1 MLKNPFRKEQK
12 IIIGIHGLS
21 NKPPRKLLAKWW
33 RKSIRDG
40 LLRHQHYRTH
50 FKFRL
55 VYWADVIYETPQN
68 PRIKDVNH
76 PLFLDEPYIPMQS
89 SIKQSKGSLG
99 KKLFDKF
106 ENLIDDLFLTKRKY
120 FSINFIADQIL
131 RRKYRDLDIYY
142 REDLLTDEAENESLA
157 REIIR
162 KRLRDILLKNKGK
175 KIMLIAHS
183 MGSII
188 AYDVLFSLQDEVEVD
203 TFVTIGSPLGL
214 PMVISKFFDEH
225 SIVYN
230 AKTRRKTPDN
240 IRHWHNFSDIDD
252 GIAANDDLS
261 DEFLPNKFGVKPID
275 KNIYNDYKNWTTEN
289 AHKSFG
295 YLRTPEMAR
304 VTYEFLLKLP
314 FWKKYKL

>member
-1 MLKNPFRKEQK
+1 MFKNPFKKERK

-33 RKSIRDG
+33 RKSIMDG
-40 LLRHQHYRTH
+40 LYRHQHFRT
-50 FKFRL
+50 FFRFRM
-55 VYWADVIYETPQN
+55 VYWADVIYEKPEDPT
-68 PRIKDVNH
+68 IKDSKH
-76 PLFLDEPYIPMQS
+76 PRYIDEPYVPMQS
-89 SIKQSKGSLG
+89 FQRPSKGSWG

-106 ENLIDDLFLTKRKY
+106 ETIIDGIFLSKNSFINLNYFADLV
-120 FSINFIADQIL
+120 I
-131 RRKYRDLDIYY
+131 RRKYKDLDIYY
-142 REDLLTDEAENESLA
+142 REDLLTDEVEHESLA

-162 KRLRDILLKNKGK
+162 QRLKSMLLKNKGN

-188 AYDVLFSLQDEVEVD
+188 AYDVLFALQDEIEID

-225 SIVYN
+225 SIAYTS
-230 AKTRRKTPDN
+230 KTRRKTPDN
-240 IRHWHNFSDIDD
+240 IKHWYNFADIDD

-261 DEFLPNKFGVKPID
+261 DEFLPNKHGVLPTD

-289 AHKSFG
+289 AHKSYG
-295 YLRTPEMAR
+295 YLRTPEMSK
-304 VTYEFLLKLP
+304 VVYEFLLKLP